1 MSTAS
6 EKLAGLR
13 SLSSKSASARFGR
26 LREDVDLMMDALR
39 KSIDSRVDK
48 ARVDMAMQGIKEAIA
63 KTKYEVLEDQRD
75 VHHSVS
81 QIMKHACGTSTMKH
95 GNGQNAMKCTGVMN
109 TGQAVVARSRQNEES
124 EREDDAFAR
133 SDETKLKRT
142 RKCSSVEDCIA
153 GDLPQ
158 KRLRFW
164 KSYEDWSY
172 ND

>member
-6 EKLAGLR
+6 KKLAGLR
-13 SLSSKSASARFGR
+13 GLSSKSASARFGR

-81 QIMKHACGTSTMKH
+81 QIMKRDEMHRRDEHGPGGSGTLP
-95 GNGQNAMKCTGVMN
+95 AKC
-109 TGQAVVARSRQNEES
+109 
-124 EREDDAFAR
+124 RE
-133 SDETKLKRT
+133 
-142 RKCSSVEDCIA
+142 
-153 GDLPQ
+153 
-158 KRLRFW
+158 
-164 KSYEDWSY
+164 
-172 ND
+172 